1 MAAHKTLVK
10 TGRVRQ
16 DEKRV
21 GTSTGWTYVRA
32 FIMEGLT
39 NKEFF
44 FKGVKTKKAI
54 FQSN

>member
-21 GTSTGWTYVRA
+21 GTSTGWT
-32 FIMEGLT
+32 
-39 NKEFF
+39 
-44 FKGVKTKKAI
+44 
-54 FQSN
+54 